1 MKVKKAIGLALC
13 VSMMLGCLSGCG
25 DDADGGADDLD
36 TNEYPFKVEDLDGYV
51 FTVADSTIARWF
63 PEEGSSEIGNAVIK
77 RVETVEKL
85 FNCKIERIDYD
96 GEQASQ
102 AAMIGS
108 KYADIIIAPTFSIGR
123 WLLNSKAIVDINTLE
138 GLNLDAEY
146 WTRWG
151 DTSIMKYHDKIYALG
166 APFACQHDEA
176 YVLFYNKAIIEEL
189 NLESPYELYK
199 RDEWTMSKL
208 LEYCQAAKKD
218 LNGDGVFDA
227 NDRYGFV
234 CGNEFDGPFVLY
246 MGAGGKFL
254 KEEEDGHFSFDLN
267 TKDAYRLINQVKEVL
282 DPWENAFNCLGMGN
296 LDITKVFVN
305 GQTMFY
311 AYPRGRGFAD
321 AIYDMEDDFGIVPM
335 PRGDKS
341 GPDEYHCWVSHD
353 APQMAIGANNPD
365 IDKTVMIVEALA
377 YFAQEENEIEE
388 GEYLANK
395 LRDDESREVVSTVNK
410 YALIDY
416 AWVGWVLDE
425 AEGNTG
431 FRRTMDAVWAVTM
444 QDRSKQI
451 MAEIQQI
458 ENLVEISTE
467 ALYNAL
473 NQID

>member
-1 MKVKKAIGLALC
+1 
-13 VSMMLGCLSGCG
+13 
-25 DDADGGADDLD
+25 
-36 TNEYPFKVEDLDGYV
+36 
-51 FTVADSTIARWF
+51 
-63 PEEGSSEIGNAVIK
+63 
-77 RVETVEKL
+77 
-85 FNCKIERIDYD
+85 
-96 GEQASQ
+96 
-102 AAMIGS
+102 
-108 KYADIIIAPTFSIGR
+108 
-123 WLLNSKAIVDINTLE
+123 
-138 GLNLDAEY
+138 
-146 WTRWG
+146 
-151 DTSIMKYHDKIYALG
+151 
-166 APFACQHDEA
+166 
-176 YVLFYNKAIIEEL
+176 
-189 NLESPYELYK
+189 
-199 RDEWTMSKL
+199 
-208 LEYCQAAKKD
+208 
-218 LNGDGVFDA
+218 
-227 NDRYGFV
+227 
-234 CGNEFDGPFVLY
+234 
-246 MGAGGKFL
+246 
-254 KEEEDGHFSFDLN
+254 
-267 TKDAYRLINQVKEVL
+267 
-282 DPWENAFNCLGMGN
+282 
-296 LDITKVFVN
+296 
-305 GQTMFY
+305 
-311 AYPRGRGFAD
+311 
-321 AIYDMEDDFGIVPM
+321 MEDDFGIVPM